1 MTDWTQKAEALNR
14 LIRPLTFPIAVKL
27 VRSIDEFPE
36 KTRRPSR
43 DMGFKINLCTGM
55 TMCRKYGW
63 TVGMTADD
71 NACPI
76 AAYTYGWSESES
88 AAKKALT
95 DFLQVMKY
103 AASED
108 AAKASLEGAEQV
120 KLSKGKYAGVVFS
133 PLERTRIDPDL
144 VMIFCN
150 PAQLMRLVHG
160 ATQERGAVVQSV
172 FSGRAGTCTEG
183 VLQTLKTGEPKVV
196 LPGNGD
202 RVWAMVQDGEMAFT
216 IPASRLDSA
225 IRGLEAT
232 HQTGIRYPIPVDI
245 RHEPLFPGQ
254 LKGAASR
261 AAKQKPNLLGAPLLS
276 LRGA

>member
-1 MTDWTQKAEALNR
+1 VTDWTKKAEALNR

-27 VRSIDEFPE
+27 VKSVGEFPE

-43 DMGFKINLCTGM
+43 DMGFKTNLCVGM
-55 TMCRKYGW
+55 TMARKYGW
-63 TVGMTADD
+63 TVGMAADD
-71 NACPI
+71 NACLI
-76 AAYTYGWSESES
+76 AAYTYGWSEPESE
-88 AAKKALT
+88 AKKALT
-95 DFLQVMKY
+95 DFMIVMKY
-103 AASED
+103 LANEN
-108 AAKASLEGAEQV
+108 AAKTTMESVDQV

-150 PAQLMRLVHG
+150 PAQVMRLVHG
-160 ATQERGAVVQSV
+160 ATQETGVAVQSI

-183 VLQTLKTGEPKVV
+183 VLQTFKTGQPKLV

-216 IPASRLDSA
+216 IPADRLDSV
-225 IRGLEAT
+225 IKGLEAT

-254 LKGAASR
+254 LKDAASQ
-261 AAKQKPNLLGAPLLS
+261 AGKI
-276 LRGA
+276 

>member
-1 MTDWTQKAEALNR
+1 MTDWTTKAEALNR

-27 VRSIDEFPE
+27 VRSVDEFPE
-36 KTRRPSR
+36 KNRRPVN
-43 DMGFKINLCTGM
+43 DMGFKTNVCVGM

-76 AAYTYGWSESES
+76 AAYTYGWSEPES
-88 AAKKALT
+88 DKEKALT
-95 DFLQVMKY
+95 DFMVVMKY
-103 AASED
+103 AANEN
-108 AAKASLEGAEQV
+108 AAMTSLEGAEQV
-120 KLSKGKYAGVVFS
+120 KLGKGQCAGVVFS
-133 PLERTRIDPDL
+133 PLERTRIEPDL

-160 ATQERGAVVQSV
+160 ATQETGMAVQST

-183 VLQTLKTGEPKVV
+183 VLQTFKTGKPKVV

-202 RVWAMVQDGEMAFT
+202 RVWAMVQDNEIAFA
-216 IPASRLDSA
+216 IPSNWLDPI

-232 HQTGIRYPIPVDI
+232 HQTGVRYPIPVDV
-245 RHEPLFPGQ
+245 RHGPTFPGQ
-254 LKGAASR
+254 LKDAASR
-261 AAKQKPNLLGAPLLS
+261 AGKVA
-276 LRGA
+276 

>member
-1 MTDWTQKAEALNR
+1 LTDWTPKAEALNR

-27 VRSIDEFPE
+27 VKSVDEFPE
-36 KTRRPSR
+36 RTRRPSR
-43 DMGFKINLCTGM
+43 DMGFKTNLCVGM
-55 TMCRKYGW
+55 TMTRKYGW

-88 AAKKALT
+88 ETKKALI
-95 DFLQVMKY
+95 DFMVVMKY
-103 AASED
+103 SASED
-108 AAKASLEGAEQV
+108 TAKTTMEAVEQV

-133 PLERTRIDPDL
+133 PLERIKIDPDL

-160 ATQERGAVVQSV
+160 ATQETGVSMQSV

-183 VLQTLKTGEPKVV
+183 VLQTFKTGEPKVV

-202 RVWAMVQDGEMAFT
+202 RVWAMVEDEEMAFT
-216 IPASRLDSA
+216 IPANWLDPVV
-225 IRGLEAT
+225 RGLEAT
-232 HQTGIRYPIPVDI
+232 HETGVRYPIPVDI
-245 RHEPLFPGQ
+245 RHAPTFPGQ
-254 LKGAASR
+254 LKGA
-261 AAKQKPNLLGAPLLS
+261 G
-276 LRGA
+276 

>member
-1 MTDWTQKAEALNR
+1 MTDWAQKAEALNR

-27 VRSIDEFPE
+27 VKSIDEFPD
-36 KTRRPSR
+36 KTRRPSK
-43 DMGFKINLCTGM
+43 DMGFKTNVCVAM

-76 AAYTYGWSESES
+76 AAYTYGWSEPEA
-88 AAKKALT
+88 AAKKALI
-95 DFLQVMKY
+95 DFMVVMKY
-103 AASED
+103 AADEN
-108 AAKASLEGAEQV
+108 AAETSLEGVEQV
-120 KLSKGKYAGVVFS
+120 KLSKGKYSGVVFS
-133 PLERTRIDPDL
+133 PLERTRIEPDL
-144 VMIFCN
+144 VMVFCN

-160 ATQERGAVVQSV
+160 ATEETGMAVQST

-183 VLQTLKTGEPKVV
+183 VLQTFRTGKPRVV

-202 RVWAMVQDGEMAFT
+202 RVWAMVEDEEIAFAT
-216 IPASRLDSA
+216 PANWLDPV

-245 RHEPLFPGQ
+245 RHAPLFPGQ
-254 LKGAASR
+254 LKDAASR
-261 AAKQKPNLLGAPLLS
+261 VAK
-276 LRGA
+276 

>member
-1 MTDWTQKAEALNR
+1 MTDWTRKAEALNR
-14 LIRPLTFPIAVKL
+14 LIRPLTFPLAVKL
-27 VRSIDEFPE
+27 VKSVDEFPE
-36 KTRRPSR
+36 KARRPSR
-43 DMGFKINLCTGM
+43 DMGFKTNPCVAM
-55 TMCRKYGW
+55 TMARKYGW

-71 NACPI
+71 NACLI

-88 AAKKALT
+88 ESEKALI
-95 DFLQVMKY
+95 DFMVVMKY
-103 AASED
+103 SANEN
-108 AAKASLEGAEQV
+108 AAKTTMQAVEQV

-160 ATQERGAVVQSV
+160 ATQETGVSVQSV

-202 RVWAMVQDGEMAFT
+202 RVWAMVQDEEIAFT
-216 IPASRLDSA
+216 IPVNWLDPV

-232 HQTGIRYPIPVDI
+232 HQTGIRYPIPVDV

-254 LKGAASR
+254 LKDAASR
-261 AAKQKPNLLGAPLLS
+261 AAK
-276 LRGA
+276 